1 MTGERIA
8 VVASAIGLV
17 LQPLFLGY
25 FLLYNGYMLV
35 LILLSARQVRRR
47 VVGHFLEDLDL
58 IDDNDYTKPL
68 TMVVPAFNE
77 EVTIVDSVTNLIH
90 CDYPRFEVV
99 VVNDGSSDATLDV
112 LKQAFRL
119 RRTDLPYR
127 DAIGTAR
134 VRAMYEATFP
144 LPKNVSRL
152 VVIDKENAGKADA
165 LNAGINT
172 STAPYFVSLDAD
184 SILDQRALKE
194 LMRMVQED
202 PRIVAVGGQV
212 AIANGCTI
220 RGGRVVSVGLPSHP
234 WSRFQMV
241 EYLRSFTTG
250 RTGLDRLD
258 SILILSGVFA
268 VFEKETVIRAGGY
281 LTPLVQHK
289 LVEEYVGQRAGTVCE
304 DMEIIVRLHRFMRD
318 KLKPRRIAFLPHP
331 VAWTEVPENL
341 ESLRKQRGRWQRG
354 LRESLFYHRDML
366 FRTKYGR
373 IGWFALPTFWLFEYY
388 GPILEFTGYLFVA
401 SFVIMERIF
410 GVTILNEQ
418 YAVAFL
424 LASLGWG
431 TLVNV
436 FAVLVGA
443 WRFRYRACR
452 PAAARAAAVQPQAG
466 RADPAGLFGAG
477 ELLLAADDALLA
489 AARDCGMRGAARAGG
504 RSSPGRASRSTRSP
518 RVRPEP
524 ARLRVLVVDDDPDFA
539 RLISAIVA
547 DAGYGAPGLAIDGAS
562 ALRGGRGGGPDPAR
576 SPAPRHHRPR
586 PAPDAPRYRRT
597 AGNHPGHGARR
608 RGPRR
613 PGPPRRSR

>member
-1 MTGERIA
+1 MESGITA
-8 VVASAIGLV
+8 VVSAIGLV
-17 LQPLFLGY
+17 FQPLFLGY
-25 FLLYNGYMLV
+25 FLFYNGYLML
-35 LILLSARQVRRR
+35 LIALSARQVRRR
-47 VVGHFLEDLDL
+47 VAGHFVEDLDL
-58 IDDNDYTKPL
+58 IDSSDYTKPL
-68 TMVVPAFNE
+68 TMIVPAFNE
-77 EVTIVDSVTNLIH
+77 EVTIVDSVTNLVH

-99 VVNDGSSDATLDV
+99 VVNDGSSDGTLEV

-134 VRAMYEATFP
+134 VRAMYLATLP
-144 LPKNVSRL
+144 LPPNVSQL

-165 LNAGINT
+165 LNAGINA

-281 LTPLVQHK
+281 LTPLVQHR
-289 LVEEYVGQRAGTVCE
+289 LVGEYVGMRAGTVCE
-304 DMEIIVRLHRFMRD
+304 DMEIIVRLHRFVRD
-318 KLKPRRIAFLPHP
+318 KLRHRRIAFLPHP
-331 VAWTEVPENL
+331 VAWTEVPERL
-341 ESLRKQRGRWQRG
+341 ESLRKQRGRWYRG

-366 FRTKYGR
+366 FRRKYGR
-373 IGWFALPTFWLFEYY
+373 IGWFALPTFWVFEYY
-388 GPILEFTGYLFVA
+388 GPIVEALGYLFVVVFLA
-401 SFVIMERIF
+401 MEQLL
-410 GVTILNEQ
+410 GAPILNEE

-443 WRFRYRACR
+443 WRFRYGLADRLQRGLLPFSRRRDVLVLLAYAVLENFFWR
-452 PAAARAAAVQPQAG
+452 LLTLYWRLRGLWDAWRGKSGWEKFARQGFQKHPEAVRAA
-466 RADPAGLFGAG
+466 
-477 ELLLAADDALLA
+477 
-489 AARDCGMRGAARAGG
+489 
-504 RSSPGRASRSTRSP
+504 
-518 RVRPEP
+518 
-524 ARLRVLVVDDDPDFA
+524 
-539 RLISAIVA
+539 
-547 DAGYGAPGLAIDGAS
+547 
-562 ALRGGRGGGPDPAR
+562 
-576 SPAPRHHRPR
+576 
-586 PAPDAPRYRRT
+586 
-597 AGNHPGHGARR
+597 
-608 RGPRR
+608 
-613 PGPPRRSR
+613 

>member
-1 MTGERIA
+1 MSAGTFTYIA
-8 VVASAIGLV
+8 SMIGLV
-17 LQPLFLGY
+17 FQPVFLGY
-25 FLLYNGYMLV
+25 FLLYNGYLMT
-35 LILLSARQVRRR
+35 LIALSARQVRRR
-47 VVGHFLEDLDL
+47 VAGHFIEDLDL
-58 IDDNDYTKPL
+58 IDDSDYTKPL
-68 TMVVPAFNE
+68 TMIVPAFNE

-99 VVNDGSSDATLDV
+99 VVNDGSSDRTLDV
-112 LKQAFRL
+112 LKHAFRL

-134 VRAMYEATFP
+134 VRAMYVATIP
-144 LPKNVSRL
+144 MPSNVSQL
-152 VVIDKENAGKADA
+152 VVLDKENAGKADA
-165 LNAGINT
+165 LNAGINA

-220 RGGRVVSVGLPSHP
+220 RGGRVVSVGLPTHP

-281 LTPLVQHK
+281 LTPLVQHR
-289 LVEEYVGQRAGTVCE
+289 LVGEYVGGTAGTVCE
-304 DMEIIVRLHRFMRD
+304 DMEIVVRLHRFVRD
-318 KLKPRRIAFLPHP
+318 KGRPRRVAFLPHP
-331 VAWTEVPENL
+331 VAWTEVPEKL
-341 ESLRKQRGRWQRG
+341 ESLRKQRGRWYRG
-354 LRESLFYHRDML
+354 LRESLFYHRDMM
-366 FRTKYGR
+366 FRKKYGR

-388 GPILEFTGYLFVA
+388 GPVLEAMGYVFIIM
-401 SFVIMERIF
+401 FVIMERLM
-410 GVTILNEQ
+410 GTALLNEQ

-443 WRFRYRACR
+443 WRFRYGLADRLQRGLLPFNRRRDVLILLGYAVLENFFWR
-452 PAAARAAAVQPQAG
+452 YLTLYWRLRGLWDAWRGKSGWEKFARQGFQKQPEAARAA
-466 RADPAGLFGAG
+466 
-477 ELLLAADDALLA
+477 
-489 AARDCGMRGAARAGG
+489 
-504 RSSPGRASRSTRSP
+504 
-518 RVRPEP
+518 
-524 ARLRVLVVDDDPDFA
+524 
-539 RLISAIVA
+539 
-547 DAGYGAPGLAIDGAS
+547 
-562 ALRGGRGGGPDPAR
+562 
-576 SPAPRHHRPR
+576 
-586 PAPDAPRYRRT
+586 
-597 AGNHPGHGARR
+597 
-608 RGPRR
+608 
-613 PGPPRRSR
+613 